1 MGKNSSFREKLRTLI
16 QVVKTGGSYD
26 VSKAKKKIY
35 ELMHRKKEEGERK
48 IFLEEFVREMKRIN
62 EIKNVD
68 MSGKIIKRIRIMA
81 GKEYSFFVPHA
92 KEVLELIKK
101 FIREDL

>member
-1 MGKNSSFREKLRTLI
+1 M
-16 QVVKTGGSYD
+16 D
-26 VSKAKKKIY
+26 
-35 ELMHRKKEEGERK
+35 
-48 IFLEEFVREMKRIN
+48 EFVLWEGKANLKIGMAKIAGKLTITNKRISFKALSRNVEIKMN
-62 EIKNVD
+62 EIENVD
-68 MSGKIIKRIRIMA
+68 MSGKIIKRIRIRA

>member
-1 MGKNSSFREKLRTLI
+1 M
-16 QVVKTGGSYD
+16 
-26 VSKAKKKIY
+26 
-35 ELMHRKKEEGERK
+35 
-48 IFLEEFVREMKRIN
+48 N
-62 EIKNVD
+62 EIENVD
-68 MSGKIIKRIRIMA
+68 MSGKIIKRIRIRA